1 MASLAEDERNLAV
14 RREAEAHARVPFDL
28 ARGPLFAAKILRL
41 GPEEHVLL
49 FTMHHII
56 SDGWSIGVLL
66 QELAALYDALA
77 QGRPSPLGEL
87 PIQYAD
93 YAAWQRRW
101 LEGDVLEQQL
111 EYWKKA
117 LGGAPMVLEMP
128 TDRPRPAVQTFRGA
142 RLFWKLPQPLTDAV
156 RGFSQ
161 KSGVTPFMTLLS
173 AFDVLLGR
181 YTGQDDVLV
190 GTPIANRTKVETES
204 LIGFL
209 VNTLVIRGDLT
220 GEPSFKELVHRLREK
235 TLGAYANQD
244 LPFERLVEALQ
255 PERDLSRAPLFQVMF
270 VLQNFSWPKLTL
282 HELLLE
288 EVETDIVTAKFD
300 VMFTIIEGQEGLG
313 QKGELYGK
321 LEYNTDL
328 FERAT
333 MQRLVTHYE
342 TLLTA
347 ALHAPD
353 TKIGA
358 LPLLPPAERAQV
370 LEGWNATD
378 VPYRTGV
385 TLHQLFAE
393 QVEKT
398 PDAVAL
404 RFEGEELSYRE
415 LDARANQLAHW
426 LVKHGVSRDVF
437 VAVCLERSLEMVIA
451 LYAVIKAG
459 GAYVP
464 VDPTYPKARIAFFV
478 EDAAAPVLLTQKK
491 LAEELPLAAGRV
503 LCLDTDW
510 SEVAGESQ
518 SAPITD
524 VGPEDLAYMIYTS
537 GSTGR
542 PKGAMNTHAGIVNRL
557 FWMQEAFRLGADD
570 VVLQKTPFSF
580 DVSVWEFFWAP
591 LVGARLVVAKPEG
604 HKDAGYL
611 VKLIEA
617 ERVTTMHFVPSMLQ
631 AFLEEPSVPSAKSL
645 RRVIASGEALPL
657 PLTLRFFAALPHA
670 ELHNLYG
677 PTEAAI
683 DVTWWACEQA
693 PTLSTVPIGKAIA
706 NTHIYILDRHMEPV
720 PIGVP
725 GELFIG
731 GVQVA
736 RGYWNRP
743 ELSAERFIPSPF
755 VVGGHENERLYRTG
769 DLVRWLPDGN
779 IEYLRRMDFQVKLR
793 GFRIELGEIE
803 AALGLSK
810 SVRESV
816 VVVREDV
823 PGDKRIVAYLVV
835 DAAQREAE
843 KAAPEEEAAEA
854 SRTEQWQMLYEET
867 YRTSTAEE
875 ADFNIV
881 GWNSSYTGDAI
892 PPAEMRTWVEQT
904 VAQILAL
911 GPSRV
916 LEMGCGTGLLLFKT
930 APHVGEY
937 IGSDFS
943 QAALDYIAGQKA
955 KVPGGLANVRLEQ
968 RMADDYAGLA
978 DASVDAVVV
987 NSVVQYF
994 PSVDYLAAV
1003 VEGALRV
1010 VRPGGH
1016 IFLGDVRNLSLLRAL
1031 KASVALHQAEAKTSV
1046 AKLRDRMLRDTLAE
1060 EELVLSPE
1068 LFLVLMA
1075 KFPAISHV
1083 EVRPKPG
1090 RYDNELSR
1098 FRCDVVLHV
1107 GPRARGPEPLWLD
1120 WQRDGLT
1127 ESALR
1132 ERLAAGPTALGVRR
1146 VPNGRVELD
1155 VALVELLTGEEGLE
1169 TASDLRDALKS
1180 RPRRG
1185 VEAEDL
1191 SDLAQALGYELAFS
1205 LHEARSDGAFDVLFT
1220 KRGAA
1225 EKGAVVPF
1233 WQSLP
1238 EPRPWGVYGSDP
1250 LRNVVQEK
1258 VVGELRKVL
1267 AERLP
1272 DYMIPSA
1279 FVLLDALP
1287 LSPNGKV
1294 ERKALPAPEA
1304 RVTAAGD
1311 VVAPRSPVEEVLV
1324 GIYGQLLG
1332 VPRVSVFDDFFA
1344 LGGHSLL
1351 ATQAISR
1358 VRSAFGVDLPLTVL
1372 FEASTVADLA
1382 SRVEHAIRSGFGV
1395 AVPPITTASR
1405 EGELALSFGQE
1416 RLWFLDQLEPG
1427 SAQYNVPAAV
1437 RLAGRLDVGALD
1449 QALVAVLERHEI
1461 LRTVFPTEKGRA
1473 RQLILP
1479 EVSFALPVEDL
1490 GALSPSER
1498 DAHLG
1503 LEAKVEATTPFAL
1516 AKGPLVRA
1524 RLLRL
1529 SDDEHVL
1536 LFTLHHIVSDGWSL
1550 GILVREIAALYEAF
1564 AAGRPSP
1571 LPALPIQY
1579 ADYAAWQRCY
1589 LDGEVLA
1596 RQLVYWK
1603 KTLAGAPEAL
1613 DLPTD
1618 RPRPPMQSFRG
1629 AQVRVSFP
1637 GTLARALSALA
1648 RKEGATLY
1656 MTLLAAFQ
1664 VLLARST
1671 GQDDIVVGTPVAN
1684 RTRTETEGL
1693 IGFLINTLVIRTE
1706 LGEAP
1711 TFRDV
1716 LARVREAA
1724 LGAYAHQDVPFERLV
1739 EELRPQRDLS
1749 RSPLFQVMFA
1759 LQNTPL
1765 APVRV
1770 TGLSLSGIQADSA
1783 SAKFDLTL
1791 TLEEGEDGLSGY
1803 FEYVTDL
1810 FDASTIERMAAHYRT
1825 LLEGIVASPTLPIG
1839 ELPMLPKAEQRTV
1852 LVDWNP
1858 TELFYAREARLFD
1871 ASRENAARLG
1881 DKAAVVFQ
1889 DTTLSYAE
1897 LEARSN
1903 RLARFLAARGVR
1915 PGVLVGLFVERSA
1928 AMVVALLAI
1937 LKAGGAYVPL
1947 DPAYPKGRLE
1957 LILRDAGAPVLVT
1970 ESALAGELDPG
1981 DALVVSLD
1989 RDAAAIALEDA
2000 APFDGGAT
2008 ADSVAYAIYTSGST
2022 GTPKGVLVHHRAL
2035 VNFMGSMAREPG
2047 LVETDRLLAV
2057 TSLSFDIAGLELY
2070 LPLTVGA
2077 TVDVADRETSAD
2089 GARLAARLRSTGA
2102 TLLQATPAT
2111 FRLLLDAGWE
2121 GDTNLVILCGGEA
2134 FPRPLAD
2141 ALVPRAKAVWNMFGP
2156 TETTIWSTVQ
2166 RVSAGGAA
2174 SVPIGNPSPTPSS
2187 TWSIAACD
2195 PCPSACLASCSSAA
2209 TASRRVTTA
2218 GTSSARSASSPTR
2231 SPRSCAA
2238 SSPPRCSP
2246 RRSIA
2251 RAISRAGCATA
2262 RDRVPRSPRSS
2273 GEAARLSHRARRD
2286 RGGAAGAPRACAR
2299 WSSSPA
2305 RTRASHKAPRGLR
2318 RARRGRV
2325 GHRRR
2330 RPRAPARAFARLHA
2344 AVALRR
2350 AAGPAAHTQRQARS
2364 QGAARPRGRSPS
2376 SRGRR
2381 PAQRGGAPRLASLR
2395 PGPAQRRARR
2405 HRRLLRGRRPFAA
2418 RRAARRAPHRRLPHR
2433 APRARAVRGGHRG
2446 GRDPRA
2452 QSPLGRRR
2460 DRGGHRRDDPLRG
2473 RAERRRARQDG
2484 RSRVG
2489 RVASRAPRCASPPTS
2504 KTRSNKRIGPDPRYP
2519 RPNACS
2525 GPTAGCCSAGS
2536 CWCSSRACSPWSCR
2550 SRPRC

>member
-1 MASLAEDERNLAV
+1 VPN
-14 RREAEAHARVPFDL
+14 ARV
-28 ARGPLFAAKILRL
+28 
-41 GPEEHVLL
+41 EH
-49 FTMHHII
+49 
-56 SDGWSIGVLL
+56 
-66 QELAALYDALA
+66 
-77 QGRPSPLGEL
+77 
-87 PIQYAD
+87 
-93 YAAWQRRW
+93 
-101 LEGDVLEQQL
+101 
-111 EYWKKA
+111 
-117 LGGAPMVLEMP
+117 
-128 TDRPRPAVQTFRGA
+128 
-142 RLFWKLPQPLTDAV
+142 
-156 RGFSQ
+156 
-161 KSGVTPFMTLLS
+161 
-173 AFDVLLGR
+173 
-181 YTGQDDVLV
+181 
-190 GTPIANRTKVETES
+190 
-204 LIGFL
+204 
-209 VNTLVIRGDLT
+209 
-220 GEPSFKELVHRLREK
+220 
-235 TLGAYANQD
+235 
-244 LPFERLVEALQ
+244 
-255 PERDLSRAPLFQVMF
+255 
-270 VLQNFSWPKLTL
+270 
-282 HELLLE
+282 
-288 EVETDIVTAKFD
+288 
-300 VMFTIIEGQEGLG
+300 
-313 QKGELYGK
+313 
-321 LEYNTDL
+321 
-328 FERAT
+328 
-333 MQRLVTHYE
+333 
-342 TLLTA
+342 
-347 ALHAPD
+347 
-353 TKIGA
+353 
-358 LPLLPPAERAQV
+358 
-370 LEGWNATD
+370 
-378 VPYRTGV
+378 
-385 TLHQLFAE
+385 
-393 QVEKT
+393 
-398 PDAVAL
+398 
-404 RFEGEELSYRE
+404 
-415 LDARANQLAHW
+415 
-426 LVKHGVSRDVF
+426 
-437 VAVCLERSLEMVIA
+437 
-451 LYAVIKAG
+451 
-459 GAYVP
+459 
-464 VDPTYPKARIAFFV
+464 
-478 EDAAAPVLLTQKK
+478 
-491 LAEELPLAAGRV
+491 
-503 LCLDTDW
+503 
-510 SEVAGESQ
+510 
-518 SAPITD
+518 
-524 VGPEDLAYMIYTS
+524 
-537 GSTGR
+537 
-542 PKGAMNTHAGIVNRL
+542 
-557 FWMQEAFRLGADD
+557 
-570 VVLQKTPFSF
+570 
-580 DVSVWEFFWAP
+580 
-591 LVGARLVVAKPEG
+591 
-604 HKDAGYL
+604 
-611 VKLIEA
+611 
-617 ERVTTMHFVPSMLQ
+617 
-631 AFLEEPSVPSAKSL
+631 
-645 RRVIASGEALPL
+645 
-657 PLTLRFFAALPHA
+657 
-670 ELHNLYG
+670 
-677 PTEAAI
+677 
-683 DVTWWACEQA
+683 
-693 PTLSTVPIGKAIA
+693 
-706 NTHIYILDRHMEPV
+706 
-720 PIGVP
+720 
-725 GELFIG
+725 
-731 GVQVA
+731 
-736 RGYWNRP
+736 
-743 ELSAERFIPSPF
+743 
-755 VVGGHENERLYRTG
+755 
-769 DLVRWLPDGN
+769 
-779 IEYLRRMDFQVKLR
+779 
-793 GFRIELGEIE
+793 
-803 AALGLSK
+803 
-810 SVRESV
+810 
-816 VVVREDV
+816 
-823 PGDKRIVAYLVV
+823 
-835 DAAQREAE
+835 
-843 KAAPEEEAAEA
+843 
-854 SRTEQWQMLYEET
+854 
-867 YRTSTAEE
+867 
-875 ADFNIV
+875 
-881 GWNSSYTGDAI
+881 
-892 PPAEMRTWVEQT
+892 
-904 VAQILAL
+904 
-911 GPSRV
+911 
-916 LEMGCGTGLLLFKT
+916 
-930 APHVGEY
+930 
-937 IGSDFS
+937 
-943 QAALDYIAGQKA
+943 
-955 KVPGGLANVRLEQ
+955 
-968 RMADDYAGLA
+968 
-978 DASVDAVVV
+978 
-987 NSVVQYF
+987 
-994 PSVDYLAAV
+994 
-1003 VEGALRV
+1003 
-1010 VRPGGH
+1010 
-1016 IFLGDVRNLSLLRAL
+1016 
-1031 KASVALHQAEAKTSV
+1031 
-1046 AKLRDRMLRDTLAE
+1046 
-1060 EELVLSPE
+1060 
-1068 LFLVLMA
+1068 
-1075 KFPAISHV
+1075 
-1083 EVRPKPG
+1083 
-1090 RYDNELSR
+1090 
-1098 FRCDVVLHV
+1098 
-1107 GPRARGPEPLWLD
+1107 
-1120 WQRDGLT
+1120 
-1127 ESALR
+1127 
-1132 ERLAAGPTALGVRR
+1132 
-1146 VPNGRVELD
+1146 D

-1395 AVPPITTASR
+1395 AVPPIAPASR

-1579 ADYAAWQRCY
+1579 ADYAAWQRRY

-1871 ASRENAARLG
+1871 AFRENAARLG

-1915 PGVLVGLFVERSA
+1915 PGVLVGLFVERSRRHGRRVARHPEGGRRVRA
-1928 AMVVALLAI
+1928 AGSGLSQGSPGAHPARRGGPRARHRERPRGRARPGRREGRVARQRRR
-1937 LKAGGAYVPL
+1937 GHRP
-1947 DPAYPKGRLE
+1947 GR
-1957 LILRDAGAPVLVT
+1957 R
-1970 ESALAGELDPG
+1970 
-1981 DALVVSLD
+1981 
-1989 RDAAAIALEDA
+1989 

-2089 GARLAARLRSTGA
+2089 GARLAARLRSTSA

-2134 FPRPLAD
+2134 FPRPLATRSSRAQGRVEHVRPHGD
-2141 ALVPRAKAVWNMFGP
+2141 HHLVHRAARLRRRRGQCAHRQTHRQHPALRGRSRPATRAHRRAWRAAHRRRRRREGLLPQGRAQRGALHRPPARRARAQPRAL
-2156 TETTIWSTVQ
+2156 
-2166 RVSAGGAA
+2166 RGALREGL
-2174 SVPIGNPSPTPSS
+2174 SHG
-2187 TWSIAACD
+2187 
-2195 PCPSACLASCSSAA
+2195 
-2209 TASRRVTTA
+2209 R
-2218 GTSSARSASSPTR
+2218 
-2231 SPRSCAA
+2231 
-2238 SSPPRCSP
+2238 
-2246 RRSIA
+2246 
-2251 RAISRAGCATA
+2251 SRAFPRG
-2262 RDRVPRSPRSS
+2262 RHGGVPRSPRSP
-2273 GEAARLSHRARRD
+2273 GEAAWLSHRARRD
-2286 RGGAAGAPRACAR
+2286 RGRAR
-2299 WSSSPA
+2299 
-2305 RTRASHKAPRGLR
+2305 RAPRGARGGGRRPRGRELRQTPRRLR

-2364 QGAARPRGRSPS
+2364 QGAARPEG
-2376 SRGRR
+2376 GLRR
-2381 PAQRGGAPRLASLR
+2381 REAVAPRNAAERLALR
-2395 PGPAQRRARR
+2395 LFAQV
-2405 HRRLLRGRRPFAA
+2405 LRSEELGVTDDFFE
-2418 RRAARRAPHRRLPHR
+2418 
-2433 APRARAVRGGHRG
+2433 VGGHSLLAAQLVARLTDAFRIELPVRVLFEAG
-2446 GRDPRA
+2446 TVEGVIRA
-2452 QSPLGRRR
+2452 LNRLWG
-2460 DRGGHRRDDPLRG
+2460 D
-2473 RAERRRARQDG
+2473 AETVEAIAETTLSVDAL
-2484 RSRVG
+2484 SDEEL
-2489 RVASRAPRCASPPTS
+2489 AKMAA
-2504 KTRSNKRIGPDPRYP
+2504 
-2519 RPNACS
+2519 AE
-2525 GPTAGCCSAGS
+2525 SAE
-2536 CWCSSRACSPWSCR
+2536 
-2550 SRPRC
+2550 